1 MSPTADPTGPGAPA
15 DRAPLV
21 ETAAGRDV
29 VATSMAW
36 TDRWYDEH
44 HDLLWNP
51 PGSFA
56 GELPDLSVH
65 LLPTSAWYAL
75 GLLVRDATGDHERA
89 LAVLGAVLDHQY
101 DRPDSVWHG
110 TFSRFAEWPEPGDG
124 NDAVEWF
131 DYDPNWRQFIGTT
144 LLLVLRHREPA
155 LPPELVA
162 RIDRA
167 LRLAVEGERDRLD
180 ARYTNIALMHAVLA
194 VEAGTRLGEPAWVD
208 EGHALAAAVVARF
221 DRTGTF
227 DEYNSPTYYGID
239 LVGLA
244 LWRTC
249 PVSEQLRAAGRRVEL
264 ALWRDT
270 AAWFQPAL
278 GNLSGPFTRS
288 YGMDMQRYV
297 AAVSMWIWGLLGRA
311 AAPLPDLSAA
321 VIDHGH
327 DLPLGPMAALLA
339 NLGDRDEIA
348 AAFAG
353 AARDLPRRVD
363 RHLHEHPRRTASGWI
378 GPRLLVGVEHN
389 ELPWHAWLQYHPVT
403 VHWRAGEG
411 EAARVGTIRLHAD
424 AHVDGRLLT
433 EVDRHPA
440 GAPVVIELEVAPHP
454 VHGPQP
460 VAFTVQLDDLGDAT
474 WTTSSWR
481 LPGLRVAVVAD
492 AELDRVDRV
501 APDRVEVVYRPAP
514 ASTVPARWVLELRA
528 DPG

>member
-1 MSPTADPTGPGAPA
+1 M
-15 DRAPLV
+15 
-21 ETAAGRDV
+21 
-29 VATSMAW
+29 
-36 TDRWYDEH
+36 
-44 HDLLWNP
+44 
-51 PGSFA
+51 
-56 GELPDLSVH
+56 H

-131 DYDPNWRQFIGTT
+131 DYNPNWRQFIGTT
-144 LLLVLRHREPA
+144 LLLVLRHHKPRCRPK
-155 LPPELVA
+155 LVA

-167 LRLAVEGERDRLD
+167 LRLTVEGERDRLD

-208 EGHALAAAVVARF
+208 EGHTLAAAVVARF

-227 DEYNSPTYYGID
+227 DECRTRRRTTASTSSG
-239 LVGLA
+239 
-244 LWRTC
+244 WRC
-249 PVSEQLRAAGRRVEL
+249 GARARSAGRCRGRSAGRARAL
-264 ALWRDT
+264 AAP

-348 AAFAG
+348 AASAG
-353 AARDLPRRVD
+353 AAHDLPRRT
-363 RHLHEHPRRTASGWI
+363 RRTGICTSIPGVRHPGGSGPGSWS
-378 GPRLLVGVEHN
+378 GSSTTS
-389 ELPWHAWLQYHPVT
+389 PV
-403 VHWRAGEG
+403 
-411 EAARVGTIRLHAD
+411 ARVAAVPPG
-424 AHVDGRLLT
+424 
-433 EVDRHPA
+433 
-440 GAPVVIELEVAPHP
+440 
-454 VHGPQP
+454 HGPL
-460 VAFTVQLDDLGDAT
+460 AG
-474 WTTSSWR
+474 R
-481 LPGLRVAVVAD
+481 
-492 AELDRVDRV
+492 
-501 APDRVEVVYRPAP
+501 
-514 ASTVPARWVLELRA
+514 
-528 DPG
+528 